1 MMEVELKL
9 SINPKF
15 KDALVR
21 HPLFSGKGA
30 SKPHE
35 QTVSDTYFDTPDLQL
50 RQSDIGLRVRRVNGG
65 WVQNIKSGGT
75 VHGGLHARNEWESPV
90 NGALPE
96 LGRLRD
102 VVDDKAIRRHV
113 RDAAAKK
120 NGLAPVFTTNVKRT
134 AWELHPAEGEH
145 IECALDQ
152 GRVECGGK
160 NTPINEFEL
169 ELKSGDPVHLFDL
182 ALALQKDIP
191 LQIASKSKA
200 DRGYALLDPT
210 APAAIKATRLELK
223 PAMSV
228 EQAFQ
233 EIAFNTLAHIQ
244 DNADGVAE
252 RHDVESLHQMRVGMR
267 RLRSALS
274 MYKRLLR
281 LPADLQQE
289 LDWLATELG
298 DARDWDVLAGST
310 LPAVA
315 QDLPD
320 PTEID
325 SVQGAAKAKA
335 GEHHVAAAAAVGSPR
350 YTHLMLAVS
359 RWVQAAGWQDDEEMM
374 NESANRLAQPV
385 TKFARATLKRD
396 QRRLRAR
403 ADGLSEATP
412 EARHRVRIAAKKTR
426 YAAEFFGSLFSPG
439 KVQPYIKSLTG
450 LQDELGFLNDAT
462 VADRLLSDLPAAQ
475 PDLTANVGF
484 VRGFLAART
493 TNDDRTIIRLWKRFE
508 RIGIPR

>member
-1 MMEVELKL
+1 MEVELKL
-9 SINPKF
+9 VLDPKF
-15 KDALVR
+15 KAALLR
-21 HPLFSGKGA
+21 HPLLNGQSA
-30 SKPHE
+30 SKPHDV
-35 QTVSDTYFDTPDLQL
+35 TVADTYYDTADLRL

-65 WVQNIKSGGT
+65 WVQNISSGGT
-75 VHGGLHARNEWESPV
+75 AHGGLHASHEWESPV
-90 NGALPE
+90 NGAAPE

-102 VVDDKAIRRHV
+102 VVDDKSTRRLV
-113 RDAAAKK
+113 RDAAARK

-134 AWELHPAEGEH
+134 AWQLQPAEAEL

-152 GRVECGGK
+152 GRVECDGK
-160 NTPINEFEL
+160 ITPINEFEL
-169 ELKSGDPVHLFDL
+169 ELKSGDPIHLFDL

-210 APAAIKATRLELK
+210 LPAAIKAIRLDLK

-281 LPADLQQE
+281 LPADLRQE
-289 LDWLATELG
+289 LDWLAAELG

-315 QDLPD
+315 KDLPD
-320 PTEID
+320 PAAIH
-325 SVQGAAKAKA
+325 SVQGAARAKA
-335 GEHHVAAAAAVGSPR
+335 EEHHVAAAAAVGSPR
-350 YTHLMLAVS
+350 YTRLMLGVS

-374 NESANRLAQPV
+374 NQSANRLAQPV

-403 ADGLSEATP
+403 ADGLGEATP

-426 YAAEFFGSLFSPG
+426 YAAEFFGSLFSP
-439 KVQPYIKSLTG
+439 KRVQPYIKSLTG

-475 PDLTANVGF
+475 PELTADVGF
-484 VRGFLAART
+484 VKGFLVARSR
-493 TNDDRTIIRLWKRFE
+493 NDDSKIIRLWKRFE
-508 RIGIPR
+508 RIGMPR